1 MKTAILIFDGVTAL
15 DAIGPYEVLQNAP
28 DNEVCFVAREKGVKR
43 TDFGRLGLEADYSLA
58 DIDAADIVLVPGTPN
73 PDALLGDPAV
83 LEWLGRIHANSQ
95 WTTSVCTGALA
106 LGAIG
111 ALQGRR
117 ATTHWLAHEALRG
130 FGAEPT
136 EQRVVEDGKI
146 MTAAG
151 VSSGIDMA
159 LTLVDRVYDR
169 ETAERIQLVIEY
181 DPQPPFDAGSPSKAP
196 PQMVEALRKEFG
208 EQMK

>member
-1 MKTAILIFDGVTAL
+1 MRTAILLFDGVTAL

-43 TDFGRLGLEADYSLA
+43 TDFGRLGLEADYALT
-58 DIDAADIVLVPGTPN
+58 DIDAADIILVPGTPT

-83 LEWLGRIHANSQ
+83 LEWLTAIDAGST

-111 ALQGRR
+111 ALQGKR
-117 ATTHWLAHEALRG
+117 ATTHWMAHEALRG

-159 LTLVDRVYDR
+159 LTLVGKIYDR

-196 PQMVEALRKEFG
+196 PDMVAALRDQFG

>member
-1 MKTAILIFDGVTAL
+1 MRTAILLFDGVTAL
-15 DAIGPYEVLQNAP
+15 DAIGPYEVLQNLP
-28 DNEVCFVAREKGVKR
+28 DNEVCFVARDKGVKR
-43 TDFGRLGLEADYSLA
+43 TDFGRLGLEADYALA
-58 DIDAADIVLVPGTPN
+58 DIDTADVVLVPGTPT

-83 LEWLGRIHANSQ
+83 LEWLAAIHAGST

-111 ALQGRR
+111 ALQGKR
-117 ATTHWLAHEALRG
+117 ATTHWLAHEALRS

-159 LTLVDRVYDR
+159 LTLVDKIYDR
-169 ETAERIQLVIEY
+169 ATAEQIQLIIEY

-196 PQMVEALRKEFG
+196 PAMVAALRDQFG